1 MRDLNQLNRHLIIWG
16 DHSSL
21 LSHGFLLY
29 TIKCLYDSSI
39 FYTDKEMLDRCKK
52 VVDVQSLVERPE
64 IYILASC
71 DDTIAEKLS
80 YVEARREDLLD
91 LSTPIT
97 LGEVKIFDTMRFFQ
111 GILYFRLDKNTFHK
125 FNQKK
130 ISKFF
135 KIFS

>member
-1 MRDLNQLNRHLIIWG
+1 
-16 DHSSL
+16 
-21 LSHGFLLY
+21 
-29 TIKCLYDSSI
+29 
-39 FYTDKEMLDRCKK
+39 MLDRCKK

-97 LGEVKIFDTMRFFQ
+97 LGKLKYLTP
-111 GILYFRLDKNTFHK
+111 
-125 FNQKK
+125 
-130 ISKFF
+130 
-135 KIFS
+135 

>member
-1 MRDLNQLNRHLIIWG
+1 
-16 DHSSL
+16 
-21 LSHGFLLY
+21 
-29 TIKCLYDSSI
+29 
-39 FYTDKEMLDRCKK
+39 MLDRCKK

-71 DDTIAEKLS
+71 DDIIAEKLS

-111 GILYFRLDKNTFHK
+111 GILYFRLDKNTFYK